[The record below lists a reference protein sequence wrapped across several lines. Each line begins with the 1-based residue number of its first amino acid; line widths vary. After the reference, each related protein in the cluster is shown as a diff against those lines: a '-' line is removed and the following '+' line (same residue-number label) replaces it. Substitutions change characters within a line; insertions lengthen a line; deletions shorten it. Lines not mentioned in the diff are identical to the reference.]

1 MALTVPSGHD
11 LRDRYANLVLEKL
24 RYTLVTKDHL
34 IFNNRYEGDPKAG
47 NVKVPVRD
55 TEVAVR
61 TYNRDEGIQ
70 VAGSATSYMDLPIN
84 VDIAVNEII
93 DGFDAAAVPDGI
105 VAERLDSAGYAI
117 ALELDDQGLGL
128 LVDGGT
134 QATDKSASTKANI
147 MSQIVAVR
155 TALGAAKVPVDGRYL
170 IVSPKIMGLLLLSEE
185 FIKAGDLSQELV
197 AQGVVGRIAGF
208 NVFESNNIP
217 NTSTGN
223 LEVEFIAGHPNWS
236 HRVYEWKVTPYV
248 QSLDGDANY
257 IGASAIKGRLVYG
270 QKLSRATTVMV
281 KVKDPAYTPPVDRS
295 YVVSVDGVDGSSSS
309 SLLTITFAEDVA
321 SPDLKMTDIKIIGKG
336 ENDDV
341 ANIGAAATLTKSSA
355 KVYTIA
361 LTPAVKST
369 EIYVDLIDNL
379 NYNFVPH
386 TREVKVIYKA

>member
-1 MALTVPSGHD
+1 M
-11 LRDRYANLVLEKL
+11 VLEKL

-61 TYNRDEGIQ
+61 TYDPDTGLQ
-70 VAGSATSYMDLPIN
+70 VAGSATSYIDLPIN
-84 VDIAVNEII
+84 KDRAVNEII
-93 DGFDAAAVPDGI
+93 DGFDAATVPDGI

-117 ALELDDQGLGL
+117 ALELDSEGLGL
-128 LVDGGT
+128 LVNNGT
-134 QATDKSASTKANI
+134 QATDKSASTKADI
-147 MSQIVAVR
+147 MTKIVAAR
-155 TALGAAKVPVDGRYL
+155 TALGAAKVPAEGRYL